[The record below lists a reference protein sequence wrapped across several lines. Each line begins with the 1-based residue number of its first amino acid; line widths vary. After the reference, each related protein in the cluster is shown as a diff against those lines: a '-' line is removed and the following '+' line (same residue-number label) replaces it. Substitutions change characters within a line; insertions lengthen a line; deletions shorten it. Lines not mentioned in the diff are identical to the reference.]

1 MVPGSLRA
9 AMLRILLLVSQ
20 VLVAAL
26 AVYNLGVA
34 LWGLPNQA
42 AIRRGTRRRR
52 LRVVIP
58 AHNEAAVIGSVLSD
72 LAGQDYPADRVRVA
86 VIADRCTDDTVL
98 VVRQAEVVERRD
110 GPDGK
115 GAALSWYLQQS
126 PLDADESLVVLD
138 ADNRIDATFLAG
150 VADALDWGFDAAQAY
165 VDTSNPDASWLT
177 TASALSYWASNRM
190 VQLARHN
197 LGWAPDLGGTGTAF
211 APTASFVL
219 DSHSG
224 VLTEDSEQVARLILA
239 GRRIA
244 WLHDV
249 RVYDQK
255 PASVGVAM
263 RQRARW
269 MSGKRSVARAYR
281 LSMLGAALRQRSW
294 SLIDLM
300 IRQGQPGRAFMVGV
314 SAALGVAAGFTDLL
328 WPWWVWAM
336 IVAVQ
341 VLAPLV
347 FLIRDR
353 VPARY
358 LWRYPLL
365 VVFGLA
371 WLPVRVMSSRVRGWY
386 HTPHD

>member
-1 MVPGSLRA
+1 
-9 AMLRILLLVSQ
+9 MLRILLLVSQ
-20 VLVAAL
+20 VIVFAL
-26 AVYNLGVA
+26 AAYNLIVA

-52 LRVVIP
+52 LRVVVP
-58 AHNEAAVIGSVLSD
+58 AHNEASVIGSLLSD
-72 LAGQDYPADRVRVA
+72 LAGQEYPDDRVRVV

-98 VVRQAEVVERRD
+98 VVQDAEVVERRD

-115 GAALSWYLQQS
+115 GPALAWHLEQS

-138 ADNRIDATFLAG
+138 ADNRVDKTFLAG
-150 VADALDWGFDAAQAY
+150 VADALDWGFDVAQAY

-211 APTASFVL
+211 APTASFIL
-219 DSHSG
+219 ESDSG

-239 GRRIA
+239 GRRVA

-269 MSGKRSVARAYR
+269 MSGKRTVARTYR
-281 LSMLGAALRQRSW
+281 LSMLGAALRRRSW
-294 SLIDLM
+294 SLVDLL
-300 IRQGQPGRAFMVGV
+300 IRQSQPGRAFMVGV
-314 SAALGVAAGFTDLL
+314 SAAFGVAAVFTDLL
-328 WPWWVWAM
+328 WPWWVWAV

-341 VLAPLV
+341 VLAPIV

-371 WLPVRVMSSRVRGWY
+371 WLPVRLMSWRVRGWY